1 MYLHRHEK
9 IYFSVFISVS
19 GAFSFM
25 NPGGNIHMK
34 KKYHE
39 ISLAKKF
46 SFTSIIII
54 FFTILSLTILIRVI
68 YEK

>member
-25 NPGGNIHMK
+25 NPGGNNQMK

-39 ISLAKKF
+39 ISLAKNF
-46 SFTSIIII
+46 IINDFDSRNI
-54 FFTILSLTILIRVI
+54 
-68 YEK
+68 

>member
-1 MYLHRHEK
+1 MYLYRHEK
-9 IYFSVFISVS
+9 RYFSVFISVAE
-19 GAFSFM
+19 AFSFIKL
-25 NPGGNIHMK
+25 GGNNQMK

-54 FFTILSLTILIRVI
+54 FLAQSQILWDLGFRS
-68 YEK
+68 